1 MDAYRI
7 SQIIL
12 LTAALIIGVSTPA
25 FNGLSLLALL
35 LAGSVLVIEMK
46 RVARTAVHAEA
57 ETEEQAAA

>member
-46 RVARTAVHAEA
+46 RVARTAVHAST

>member
-1 MDAYRI
+1 MDACRI

-35 LAGSVLVIEMK
+35 LAGSVLVIEK
-46 RVARTAVHAEA
+46 HRVARAAVHTEA